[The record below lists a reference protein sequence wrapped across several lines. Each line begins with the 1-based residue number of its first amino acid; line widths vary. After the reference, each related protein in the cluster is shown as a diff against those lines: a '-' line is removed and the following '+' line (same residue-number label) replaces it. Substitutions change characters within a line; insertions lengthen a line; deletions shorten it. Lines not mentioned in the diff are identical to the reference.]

1 MKKNNYLVCMTVFLS
16 VFAMGLI
23 SCSDNDDEP
32 SEGKPSEGMS
42 KKDLTFNVNGVSF
55 TMVYVKGGTFL
66 MGATKEQKSDMEDED
81 ERSYVAEKPVHSVT
95 LSDYYIGQT
104 EVTQELW
111 HAVMESNPSFY
122 KGGLRPVEDVTWNE
136 CQEFVRRLSNI
147 TGKLFR
153 LPTEAQWEYAARGG
167 AKSRG
172 YRYSGSNT
180 LRDVA
185 WFYSNSN
192 ETETTHY
199 VGQKQPNELGIYDMS
214 GNVSEWCEDYWGA
227 YSSESQFDPVASS
240 PIYDDFGRVEN
251 YRIIRGGDTNSYSGG
266 CLVCSRDAEYPNH
279 SCSKDGFSSLI
290 GLRLAL

>member
-1 MKKNNYLVCMTVFLS
+1 
-16 VFAMGLI
+16 
-23 SCSDNDDEP
+23 
-32 SEGKPSEGMS
+32 
-42 KKDLTFNVNGVSF
+42 
-55 TMVYVKGGTFL
+55 
-66 MGATKEQKSDMEDED
+66 
-81 ERSYVAEKPVHSVT
+81 
-95 LSDYYIGQT
+95 
-104 EVTQELW
+104 
-111 HAVMESNPSFY
+111 MESNPSFY

-192 ETETTHY
+192 ETTHF

-240 PIYDDFGRVEN
+240 PIYDDFGLVEN
-251 YRIIRGGDTNSYSGG
+251 YRVIRGGNTNSYSGC
-266 CLVCSRDAEYPNH
+266 CLVCFRDAEYPN
-279 SCSKDGFSSLI
+279 CSESKYGFSSRI